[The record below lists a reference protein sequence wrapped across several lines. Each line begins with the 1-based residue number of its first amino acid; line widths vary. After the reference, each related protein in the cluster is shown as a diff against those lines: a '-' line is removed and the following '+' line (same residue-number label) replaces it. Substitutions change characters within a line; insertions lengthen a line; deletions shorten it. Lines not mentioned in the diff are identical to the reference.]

1 MREGWLIDRDGFW
14 ICRFHRDEKSWV
26 RDQKVFVD
34 QGKQLPDSQPPLL
47 KTRRHLRREEAEV
60 MWKQLVRMG
69 CKRTE
74 PLCGRYADV

>member
-1 MREGWLIDRDGFW
+1 MEGWLLDPTTD
-14 ICRFHRDEKSWV
+14 CVYRFHRDEKSWV

-74 PLCGRYADV
+74 PLWGQYADV